1 MSSVAAVELLPSG
14 GVAKARSGDAV
25 AVIAIVI
32 AVPAL
37 MYLVDLA
44 PLLKLAYPLA
54 NLVLAAW
61 LYARRSPWYAAH
73 CLLLFCSVSLVR
85 RLVDAQGGFDPAN
98 PVLFTPYLCCLFMGF
113 SFLQYWR
120 RLRPPYI
127 GAFLVLLASALYG
140 GALGALDGRAIA
152 SAVDLLKWCV
162 GPLAAIY
169 ILGHSGDLAELRR
182 VIENC
187 LVPAAT
193 AMSLYG
199 IAQFL
204 SPTAWDSQWMN
215 NVIEIGMNSIGR
227 PEPFAVRVFS
237 TMNSPGSFGA
247 VLLVGIVVALKRPL
261 PLALP
266 SVSCMLL
273 GLALCQYRTLWAALA
288 LALLMLLFTRPQALR
303 PQNVL
308 AALGIALALSST
320 ALLPEIRNTVVQRA
334 STLLELRSDYSGE
347 ERLTQFRVLST
358 NDSMMA
364 GEGFGLTGAV
374 RRFSD
379 QPRAVIDSGLI
390 DTWRSLGFI
399 VGTAYLAAMVTLVLR
414 TFTRRGSAANHVD
427 FDRAAVVASFIQLPM
442 GSVHTGELGFL
453 AWMFLGLALATL
465 GSTAP
470 GDTA

>member
-1 MSSVAAVELLPSG
+1 MSSISAVDLLPSG
-14 GVAKARSGDAV
+14 GIARARSGDAV

-32 AVPAL
+32 AIPVL
-37 MYLVDLA
+37 MYLVNLA
-44 PLLKLAYPLA
+44 PLLKLAYPLV
-54 NLVLAAW
+54 NLALAAW
-61 LYARRSPWYAAH
+61 LYARRSPLYAAH
-73 CLLLFCSVSLVR
+73 CLLLFCAVSLVR
-85 RLVDAQGGFDPAN
+85 RLVDAQAGFAPAN

-113 SFLQYWR
+113 SFLEYWQ

-127 GAFLVLLASALYG
+127 GAFLVLLAGALYG
-140 GALGALDGRAIA
+140 GVLGAMDGRAIA
-152 SAVDLLKWCV
+152 SAVDLLKWSV

-169 ILGHSGDLAELRR
+169 ILGYSGDLAELRR
-182 VIENC
+182 VTENC
-187 LVPAAT
+187 LVAAAT

-204 SPTAWDSQWMN
+204 SPGAWDTHWMN

-266 SVSCMLL
+266 TVSCMLL
-273 GLALCQYRTLWAALA
+273 GLALCQYRTLWAATA
-288 LALLMLLFTRPQALR
+288 LALLMLLFTRPRALGL
-303 PQNVL
+303 QNVL
-308 AALGIALALSST
+308 AALGIVLALSST
-320 ALLPEIRNTVVQRA
+320 ALLPEIRNTVIQRA
-334 STLLELRSDYSGE
+334 STLSDLRSDHSGE
-347 ERLTQFRVLST
+347 ERLAQFRVLST
-358 NDSMMA
+358 NDSMVA

-399 VGTAYLAAMVTLVLR
+399 MGTAFLAAMVALVLR
-414 TFTRRGSAANHVD
+414 TFTRRGNSANPVD

-442 GSVHTGELGFL
+442 GSVHTGELGFF
-453 AWMFLGLALATL
+453 AWLFLGFALATL
-465 GSTAP
+465 AITARE
-470 GDTA
+470 DAA